1 MSSFTFP
8 ITEEC
13 LHFVLFF
20 SLPDFFRAIFSLCLS
35 PIDFIC
41 DLQFHRYHSVTLE
54 TTTCYGEVIAN
65 MCCYCQNILLRRA
78 QNGPHFIMSDF

>member
-35 PIDFIC
+35 SIDFIC

-54 TTTCYGEVIAN
+54 MTTCYGEVIAN
-65 MCCYCQNILLRRA
+65 MWMFTVKISC
-78 QNGPHFIMSDF
+78 